1 MVRVVLYC
9 TFPLKVEYMYL
20 YLWEMTVLFSKDREP
35 PAAFYS
41 SSGSKN
47 SAGGEGFVAGIAAE
61 SSVKTTVVVGDTGTV
76 RLKLLLK

>member
-1 MVRVVLYC
+1 MVRAVLYC
-9 TFPLKVEYMYL
+9 TFPLKVEYL

-47 SAGGEGFVAGIAAE
+47 SAGGEGVVAGIAAE
-61 SSVKTTVVVGDTGTV
+61 SSVKIFVMVGGTSTV
-76 RLKLLLK
+76 R

>member
-1 MVRVVLYC
+1 MPVRARCMMPNYDFL
-9 TFPLKVEYMYL
+9 
-20 YLWEMTVLFSKDREP
+20 RP

-61 SSVKTTVVVGDTGTV
+61 ISVKISLWWVVPVLYD
-76 RLKLLLK
+76 RNSY